1 VATRALVQ
9 QLDAQLRAQAD
20 PARAVNEKRYLKSDM
35 THYGVRVPEM
45 HRISRK
51 AGRGLDRAALI
62 DTAVQLWDQPRK
74 PVFERRF
81 LAADLL
87 AARTDLLD
95 ANDAD
100 LCERMLRQSHTWALV
115 DLIAPRVV
123 GPLVDRDPAAWR
135 ERLDKWRDDPDFWL
149 RRASLLALSV
159 PLRRGDGDFEWFGEY
174 ADALL
179 EDKEFFVRKAI
190 GWVLRDTARRRP
202 DLIAQWV
209 LPRAPRMNSVTIREA
224 VKPLDEADRE
234 RILSAWKQDPGA

>member
-1 VATRALVQ
+1 MGTPALVK
-9 QLDAQLRAQAD
+9 QLDAQLREQAD
-20 PARAVNEKRYLKSDM
+20 PERAVNEKRYLKSEM

-45 HRISRK
+45 HRIARK
-51 AGRGLDRAALI
+51 AGRGLDRSVLI
-62 DTAVQLWDQPRK
+62 GTAGQLWDRPST

-100 LCERMLRQSHTWALV
+100 LCERMLRQSRTWALV

-123 GPLVDRDPAAWR
+123 GPLVERDPDAWR
-135 ERLDKWRDDPDFWL
+135 SRLASWRDDPDFWL
-149 RRASLLALSV
+149 RRSSLLALSV
-159 PLRRGDGDFEWFGEY
+159 PLRRGEGDFEWFAEY
-174 ADALL
+174 ADTLL

-202 DLIAQWV
+202 DLVAQWV
-209 LPRAPRMNSVTIREA
+209 LPRAHRMNSVTIREA
-224 VKPLDEADRE
+224 VKPLDPADRE
-234 RILSAWKQDPGA
+234 RILAAWKDPGT